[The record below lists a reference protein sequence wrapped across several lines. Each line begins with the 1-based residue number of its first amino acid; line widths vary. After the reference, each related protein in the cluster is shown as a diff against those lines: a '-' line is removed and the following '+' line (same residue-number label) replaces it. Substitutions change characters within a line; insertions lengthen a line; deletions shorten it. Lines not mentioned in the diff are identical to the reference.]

1 MPDVVRSTCETYKIY
16 ANITSTKSR
25 KEMRY
30 MRATNVIERLLTLR
44 GNTPLIDVANKCGF
58 KYPSILSGL
67 KDKEDVKVSTLYK
80 VAKYFGYVVIVMN
93 PADDTGN
100 SDMVITQE
108 DEPLPFEV
116 TTSMDKRP
124 GGRPRQAFRK
134 GKRVKNA
141 VFKDPYTGQLKKRK

>member
-1 MPDVVRSTCETYKIY
+1 
-16 ANITSTKSR
+16 
-25 KEMRY
+25 

-44 GNTPLIDVANKCGF
+44 GNTPLIDIAIKTGI
-58 KYPSILSGL
+58 KYPGTLTNIRS
-67 KDKEDVKVSTLYK
+67 KEDVTVATLYK
-80 VAKYFGYVVIVMN
+80 VAKYFGYIVVVMN
-93 PADDTGN
+93 PNDDTGN

-116 TTSMDKRP
+116 TTNMDKRP
-124 GGRPRQAFRK
+124 VGRPRQAFKK

>member
-1 MPDVVRSTCETYKIY
+1 
-16 ANITSTKSR
+16 
-25 KEMRY
+25 

-44 GNTPLIDVANKCGF
+44 GNTPLIDIAIKTGI
-58 KYPSILSGL
+58 KYPGTLTNIRS
-67 KDKEDVKVSTLYK
+67 KEDVTVATLSK
-80 VAKYFGYVVIVMN
+80 VAKYFGYIVVVMN
-93 PADDTGN
+93 PNDDTGN

-116 TTSMDKRP
+116 TTNMDKRP
-124 GGRPRQAFRK
+124 VGRPRQAFKK